1 MTRTTC
7 RICHD
12 DLHPKPLLVQDDMPA
27 SAQGFPSADDLSA
40 DHGVQLQVVQCVGC
54 GVVQL
59 TNPEV
64 GYWKSVIR
72 AAGISP
78 EMQAFR
84 LAQFREWV
92 DTHHLAGKRVLEVGC
107 GKGEYLSLLAQVGVD
122 AHGIEHAADSVAH
135 CTAQG
140 LTVTQGFPDDPAQTL
155 TSAPYEGFM
164 ILNFLEHLPTIR
176 DTLRAI
182 RNNLQA
188 GGVGLVEVPNLDM
201 LLSEGLFAEFIPD
214 HLYYFTQQTLTRL
227 LESAGFEVLACTA
240 VWHGYV
246 LSAVVRKRPA
256 LSLDALV
263 NRQHQLKQ
271 QFHTLIDSHGPMRVA
286 IWGAGHQA
294 LALISL
300 MAIGRKV
307 RFVVDSAP
315 FKQGRFTPATHLP
328 IVGPDRLTPADIDL
342 VLVLAAS
349 YSDEV
354 ISLIHN
360 RHGQR
365 MAVAALRNGELC
377 LVSEKAAP

>member
-1 MTRTTC
+1 MTRLTC

-12 DLHPKPLLVQDDMPA
+12 DLHPQPLLVQDDMPA
-27 SAQGFPSADDLSA
+27 SAQGFPGADGLADDR
-40 DHGVQLQVVQCVGC
+40 GVQLQVVQCVGC

-64 GYWKSVIR
+64 GYWRSVIR

-78 EMQAFR
+78 DMQAFR

-107 GKGEYLSLLAQVGVD
+107 GKGEYLGLLAQVGVD
-122 AHGIEHAADSVAH
+122 AHGMEHAADSVAH
-135 CTAQG
+135 CVVQG
-140 LTVTQGFPDDPAQTL
+140 LKVVQGFPDNPAL
-155 TSAPYEGFM
+155 ALSGAPYDGFM

-182 RNNLQA
+182 RHNLQPN
-188 GGVGLVEVPNLDM
+188 GVGLVEVPNLDM

-227 LESAGFEVLACTA
+227 LESTGFEVLTCTA

-256 LSLDALV
+256 LNLDVLA

-271 QFHTLIDSHGPMRVA
+271 QFHTLMDRHGPQRVA

-300 MAIGRKV
+300 MAIGPRV

-328 IVGPDRLTPADIDL
+328 IVGPDRLNPADIDL

-354 ISLIHN
+354 IRLIHN
-360 RHGQR
+360 RHGHR
-365 MAVAALRNGELC
+365 MAVATLRNGELC
-377 LVSEKAAP
+377 VVSEKAVP

>member
-1 MTRTTC
+1 MTRLTC

-27 SAQGFPSADDLSA
+27 SAQGFPGTDGLTSDR
-40 DHGVQLQVVQCVGC
+40 GVQLQVVQCAGC

-64 GYWKSVIR
+64 GYWRSVIR

-78 EMQAFR
+78 DMRAFR
-84 LAQFREWV
+84 LVQFRAWV
-92 DTHHLAGKRVLEVGC
+92 DTHHLTGKRVLEVGC
-107 GKGEYLSLLAQVGVD
+107 GKGEYLSLLAQVGVN
-122 AHGIEHAADSVAH
+122 AHGMEHAADSVAH
-135 CTAQG
+135 CVAQG
-140 LTVTQGFPDDPAQTL
+140 LQVVQGFPDDPAQRL
-155 TSAPYEGFM
+155 PGSLYAGFM

-176 DTLRAI
+176 ATLRAI
-182 RNNLQA
+182 RNNLHPE
-188 GGVGLVEVPNLDM
+188 GVGLVEVPNLDM

-214 HLYYFTQQTLTRL
+214 HLYYFTQHTLTRL
-227 LESAGFEVLACTA
+227 LESAGFDVLDCSA

-256 LSLDALV
+256 LSLQALA
-263 NRQHQLKQ
+263 NSQHKLKQ
-271 QFHTLIDSHGPMRVA
+271 QFHTLMDRHGLQRVA

-300 MAIGRKV
+300 MAIGPRV

-328 IVGPDRLTPADIDL
+328 IVGPDRLNPADIDL

-354 ISLIHN
+354 IRLIHD
-360 RHGQR
+360 RHGHR
-365 MAVAALRNGELC
+365 MTVATLRHGELC
-377 LVSEKAAP
+377 VVSEKAAP